1 MSILIGNQLV
11 PLNLAFPF
19 RANSYHRLHG
29 VVTRRNSRKSLKLS
43 AKLDDSSTSTN
54 SEQQINLSV
63 LRFTFGI
70 SWLDESYLPR
80 WIGYGFGSLLVLN
93 HFVGSS
99 SPVTSAQLISEALG
113 LSLAAFSA
121 SLPYVGRFLKGAT
134 PEKLTALP
142 ECAQQIFV
150 MSPNV
155 SNTLKEDLAWT
166 TYILLRNTKSVSVL
180 LSLQDVICVRG
191 YWNLPENL
199 SKDGIVNWFVEK
211 IKKYGLSDVKETLYF
226 PQSTGS
232 VLEEAIP
239 EETGSILIQP
249 LRSAKTQGIGEENDM
264 EFVLLASSISYA
276 YDEKDMMW
284 TKAIARKFKNADN
297 AATVSSSI
305 RGT

>member
-1 MSILIGNQLV
+1 MGILIGNQLV

-19 RANSYHRLHG
+19 RANSCHHHLHG
-29 VVTRRNSRKSLKLS
+29 VVTRRNPRKSLKLS
-43 AKLDDSSTSTN
+43 AKLDDSSTPTN

-93 HFVGSS
+93 HFAGSS
-99 SPVTSAQLISEALG
+99 SPVTPAQLVSEALG

-142 ECAQQIFV
+142 VRAQQIFV

-155 SNTLKEDLAWT
+155 TNTLKEDLAWT

-180 LSLQDVICVRG
+180 VSLQDVICVRG

-199 SKDGIVNWFVEK
+199 SKHGIVNWFMEK
-211 IKKYGLSDVKETLYF
+211 IKKYGLSDLKETLYF
-226 PQSTGS
+226 SQSTGS

-249 LRSAKTQGIGEENDM
+249 LCSAKTQGMGRR
-264 EFVLLASSISYA
+264 
-276 YDEKDMMW
+276 MMW
-284 TKAIARKFKNADN
+284 DLCF
-297 AATVSSSI
+297 
-305 RGT
+305 